1 MTARHRRWVGAVA
14 LPAASSLVLLTGC
27 GVPTGDPAEPIPA
40 SDVPFGLATPTTEPA
55 PSTSP
60 TPAPGV
66 PEVYLLAAGDHLV
79 PRGREVLAGALPD
92 RLESV
97 LDELAAGP
105 TSTER
110 DAQLSTALPPEVE
123 LDVVEVSGG
132 TATIDLS
139 GSEQVPSGTAGRRAV
154 AQVVLTATSV
164 AGISSVVLTV
174 DGERVEAP
182 LPSGELTADPLT
194 AVDYTEFLTPVEQTP
209 VAEIP
214 APASPAPSVPAPPS

>member
-1 MTARHRRWVGAVA
+1 MTARPRRGGPGAV
-14 LPAASSLVLLTGC
+14 LPAALVLLLAGC
-27 GVPTGDPAEPIPA
+27 GVPTGEPAEPIPA
-40 SDVPFGLATPTTEPA
+40 SEVPFGLATPTTEPA

-66 PEVYLLAAGDHLV
+66 PEVYLLAAEDQLV

-97 LDELAAGP
+97 LDELAEGP

-123 LDVVEVSGG
+123 LDVVEVSDG

-139 GSEQVPSGTAGRRAV
+139 GSEQVPSGAAGRRAV

-164 AGISSVVLTV
+164 AGISAVVLTV
-174 DGERVEAP
+174 DGARVEAP
-182 LPSGELTADPLT
+182 LPSGELTAEPLT
-194 AVDYTEFLTPVEQTP
+194 EADYTEFLTPVATT
-209 VAEIP
+209 P
-214 APASPAPSVPAPPS
+214 APASPAPVSPAPPS